1 MDAHACSRC
10 GLAVRPTCSTCGEA
24 LEVRMHACPR
34 CWEVIEHP
42 ALVGDGAAEAS
53 ILHAPASTE
62 YGATGTESVAVAHVP
77 ATTSTPDLTTPVQA
91 VPARRRQITPIPAR
105 IETQRKV
112 RFGRLMLAGLVAG
125 LLVAVG
131 LVALEVF
138 VPEWRGTLPDQ
149 VKLVREAFPDK
160 DFAISVPGGWDVRNE
175 DVDGKPGVAVFE
187 PVGAADD
194 DRLRRF
200 NIVGVTRSFDRARAL
215 AEDRAPASARD
226 YEEIDI
232 TDGLRLDGRRTF
244 RHRYNDGEEYREEW
258 WVQRGDGTHRIEF
271 ASPESRREES
281 AILFVRIA
289 RSFDVL

>member
-1 MDAHACSRC
+1 
-10 GLAVRPTCSTCGEA
+10 
-24 LEVRMHACPR
+24 MHACPR

-42 ALVGDGAAEAS
+42 WIVGDGAAEAS
-53 ILHAPASTE
+53 ILQAPAGTE
-62 YGATGTESVAVAHVP
+62 TQYEATGTESVAVAQASPPAPAPDVTAQVQPVGTVRRVRVVP
-77 ATTSTPDLTTPVQA
+77 APV
-91 VPARRRQITPIPAR
+91 VGGS
-105 IETQRKV
+105 KV
-112 RFGRLMLAGLVAG
+112 RFGRLVIIGLVG
-125 LLVAVG
+125 GVLVTVG

-149 VKLVREAFPDK
+149 VKLVREAFPDQ
-160 DFAISVPGGWDVRNE
+160 DFAINVPEGWDVRNE
-175 DVDGKPGVAVFE
+175 DVDGKPAVAVFE

-200 NIVGVTRSFDRARAL
+200 NIVGVNRAFDRARAL

-232 TDGLRLDGRRTF
+232 TDGLRLDGRRAF
-244 RHRYNDGEEYREEW
+244 RHRYTDGDEYREEW

-271 ASPESRREES
+271 ASPVARREES

-289 RSFDVL
+289 RTFDVL